1 MGKEITFSKKDTLRL
16 KGIAICMMLF
26 HHLFGFP
33 DRIPYKMID
42 ISFIGGDLSYF
53 LASFSKLCVMIY
65 VFLGGYGN
73 YYTFYHCT
81 NISETSRCLVDK
93 IKKLYLNYWKVFLI
107 FIPLLYILKYYVVDI
122 GVFIKGFIGI
132 SHMYNNEWWFF
143 FPYVLVLCFYAVG
156 FKIFFIRKG
165 FWIEFVMLFVLGGC
179 WEKVGLILESSV
191 SSTIILVIISGLNFL
206 PAFLCGSF
214 FAKYNFLSKIKNML
228 RRCKLFCL
236 STVMGVFVL
245 MWIRYNFGDGYDW
258 IMAAVFVILILPITL
273 MKESNLINKIL
284 VKLGSQ
290 SMSMWLIHTFFCYQ
304 FFQNEIYFTRIP
316 IVIFF
321 VLLIVSY
328 ASSVVIGKL
337 WRELNK
343 PVEKIRMKV
352 REIN

>member
-1 MGKEITFSKKDTLRL
+1 
-16 KGIAICMMLF
+16 
-26 HHLFGFP
+26 
-33 DRIPYKMID
+33 
-42 ISFIGGDLSYF
+42 
-53 LASFSKLCVMIY
+53 MIY
-65 VFLGGYGN
+65 VFLGGYGS
-73 YYTFYHCT
+73 YYTFLHCT

-122 GVFIKGFIGI
+122 RVFIKGFIGI

-156 FKIFFIRKG
+156 FKIFFVRKS
-165 FWIEFVMLFVLGGC
+165 FWIEFLMLFVLGEC

-206 PAFLCGSF
+206 PTFLCGSF
-214 FAKYNFLSKIKNML
+214 FAKYNLLSKIKNML

-245 MWIRYNFGDGYDW
+245 IWIRYNFGDGYDW

-352 REIN
+352 GQIN